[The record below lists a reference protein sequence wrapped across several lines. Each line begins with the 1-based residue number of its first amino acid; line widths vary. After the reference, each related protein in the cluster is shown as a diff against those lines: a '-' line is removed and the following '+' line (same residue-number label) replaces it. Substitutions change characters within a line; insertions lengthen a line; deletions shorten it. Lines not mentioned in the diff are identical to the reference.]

1 MKKIIIVNQRNH
13 RVLGKIYHHDSMPD
27 HPSHGKPNKHH
38 EQHDHRNEW
47 GYNDDE
53 DETID
58 DDEMFELKKKLKE
71 KGEKYFHIGVDYMQY
86 ILHYGSHFNKDL
98 AKWACSQMVNKIE
111 IEQGRSVDEPPLHSW
126 SAKEVM
132 AAFEKLGLKCDE
144 SRIYDAQYHANMCY
158 ADYFPH
164 SVKTEVDCIKNAYDA
179 ISDPDGYPGAIFNRW
194 LSDYIGQ
201 GDLDEIDFKR
211 YI

>member
-1 MKKIIIVNQRNH
+1 
-13 RVLGKIYHHDSMPD
+13 
-27 HPSHGKPNKHH
+27 
-38 EQHDHRNEW
+38 
-47 GYNDDE
+47 
-53 DETID
+53 
-58 DDEMFELKKKLKE
+58 MFELKKKLKE

-179 ISDPDGYPGAIFNRW
+179 ISDPDGYPSAIFNRW